1 MRKIQEINFN
11 DEIYPEKLRKIKNPP
26 LKLYAMGNIALLE
39 KPSLAIVGT
48 RHITE
53 YGRKNCRD
61 FAQEITQKDI
71 PIVSGMAIGT
81 DTVAHETALEFGGET
96 IAVLAGGFEH
106 VFPKE
111 NLKLFE
117 KIINRN
123 GLVVTEY
130 SPNSKV
136 KSERFLDR
144 NRIVSALSEG
154 ILVIEAAYRSGT
166 SVTAKYAYSQGKVVM
181 ALPGRLDNS
190 YGVGVNKLIQ
200 EGAKL
205 VTNIEDVLQ
214 NFPQFMN
221 KMGKTILTK
230 QQNIFEWEVKKEYRE
245 ILQILENKTLSAEE
259 IRQNSKTKDLRQI
272 LNLLVTMELEGLIE
286 QEIGVGYTLKR
297 RKYD

>member
-221 KMGKTILTK
+221 KMGKTIQTK

>member
-166 SVTAKYAYSQGKVVM
+166 SVTAKYAY
-181 ALPGRLDNS
+181 
-190 YGVGVNKLIQ
+190 
-200 EGAKL
+200 
-205 VTNIEDVLQ
+205 
-214 NFPQFMN
+214 
-221 KMGKTILTK
+221 
-230 QQNIFEWEVKKEYRE
+230 
-245 ILQILENKTLSAEE
+245 
-259 IRQNSKTKDLRQI
+259 
-272 LNLLVTMELEGLIE
+272 
-286 QEIGVGYTLKR
+286 
-297 RKYD
+297 

>member
-71 PIVSGMAIGT
+71 PIVSGMAIGI